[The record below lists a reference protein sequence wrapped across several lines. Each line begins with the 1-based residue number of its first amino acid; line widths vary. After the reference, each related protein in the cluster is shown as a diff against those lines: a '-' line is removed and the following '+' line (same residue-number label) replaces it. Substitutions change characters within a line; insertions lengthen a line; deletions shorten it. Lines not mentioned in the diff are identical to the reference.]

1 MGWAGWEASKDMSGR
16 GGRPVKTCQ
25 VRGGVGGVGSPVKT
39 CQVGGRARK
48 LPVKTY
54 QGMSR
59 GVPGRPRKDMSGEE

>member
-1 MGWAGWEASKDMSGR
+1 MSGVGWGGV

-25 VRGGVGGVGSPVKT
+25 VRGGVGGVGWPVKT
-39 CQVGGRARK
+39 CQVGGRVRK

-59 GVPGRPRKDMSGEE
+59 GVPGRARKDMSGEE